1 MIITPLCIF
10 RENFKKR
17 FARLAMFMS
26 RKKNDY
32 ITLMRE
38 KIYGKIR
45 GKTVTKA
52 INNENH
58 YESTRLYGR

>member
-1 MIITPLCIF
+1 
-10 RENFKKR
+10 
-17 FARLAMFMS
+17 MS

-58 YESTRLYGR
+58 YESTRLYGRSHKSNQSNFE